1 MEYLVIVSIVIVVSV
16 FVLIGIVKLLHFFDN
31 VNKKNNFENTPE
43 YKENKKLF
51 DKLVIEFNFELKK
64 FGKYYPYKSDY
75 IARYEEKIIIFSITQ
90 PSMAEI
96 ECDEHYEYGCHFVTE
111 NKKGEISVKES
122 ISISNIVFF
131 CRNGNVQYTTGVYG
145 GGSSISGSLIGGV
158 FGGAAGAIIGSR
170 KSVHSYTQKHDSRKT
185 IVKLEDGELEYD
197 SEMYDVLVNLIPKK
211 EYNYIMTKSVLN
223 KNIEEKSISS
233 SVADELIKYKTLL
246 DNNIITQ
253 EEFDKK
259 KKELL

>member
-1 MEYLVIVSIVIVVSV
+1 MEYLIIVSIVMIVSV
-16 FVLIGIVKLLHFFDN
+16 LVLIGLVKLFRFFDN

-43 YKENKKLF
+43 YRENKKLF
-51 DKLVIEFNFELKK
+51 DKLITELNLELKK
-64 FGKYYPYKSDY
+64 FGTYYPYKNDY
-75 IARYEEKIIIFSITQ
+75 VAQFEEKIIIFSITQ
-90 PSMAEI
+90 PLMAEI
-96 ECDEHYEYGCHFVTE
+96 ECDEKYMYGCHFVTE

-131 CRNGNVQYTTGVYG
+131 CRNGNVHYTTGVYG
-145 GGSSISGSLIGGV
+145 GGSSLGGSLIGGIL
-158 FGGAAGAIIGSR
+158 GGAAGAIIGSR
-170 KSVHSYTQKHDSRKT
+170 KGVQSYTQKHDSRKT